1 MAATSGAILALV
13 LAWVALA
20 PVDAPAQEFHDRTGR
35 GPGGSVNHPFV
46 PAPPMIQPR
55 IPGFAPAPPMAQPN
69 VQGFPV
75 PSHRPPSERERHDRG
90 RFAAPTVIYAV
101 PPVIYYG
108 APTSGSSDA
117 SAEVYAPPP
126 AYDPPVAYGAPVTPD
141 VEPMPSV
148 IEYSTGR
155 YELRGDGISTPH
167 TWVWIPNPPPAPPVA
182 PPAAPAVSPPPAPT
196 ASTPARRT
204 TIYRWTDEQGVVHFT
219 DSSEAVPLEYRAQ
232 AKQPPS

>member
-20 PVDAPAQEFHDRTGR
+20 PVDAPAQELHDRTGR

-55 IPGFAPAPPMAQPN
+55 PGFAPAPPMVQPN

-75 PSHRPPSERERHDRG
+75 LSHRPLSERERHDRN
-90 RFAAPTVIYAV
+90 RFAAPTVIYAA
-101 PPVIYYG
+101 PPVVYYG
-108 APTSGSSDA
+108 APTYDSSDE
-117 SAEVYAPPP
+117 SAPVYAPAP
-126 AYDPPVAYGAPVTPD
+126 AYDAPVAYGAPVTPD
-141 VEPMPSV
+141 VEPTPRV
-148 IEYSTGR
+148 IEYPTGR
-155 YELRGDGISTPH
+155 YELRGDGISTAH
-167 TWVWIPNPPPAPPVA
+167 TWVWIPNPPPAPPIA
-182 PPAAPAVSPPPAPT
+182 PPTAPAMSPPPTPSV
-196 ASTPARRT
+196 STPTRRT

-219 DSSEAVPLEYRAQ
+219 DSSEAVPLEYRGQ